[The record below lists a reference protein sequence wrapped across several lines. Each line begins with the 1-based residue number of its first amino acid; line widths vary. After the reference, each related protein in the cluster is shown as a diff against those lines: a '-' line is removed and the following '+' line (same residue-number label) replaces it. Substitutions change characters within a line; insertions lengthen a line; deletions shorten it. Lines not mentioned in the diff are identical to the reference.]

1 MTKIRFQAFGKVTV
15 RNAQI
20 ENKGL
25 DKLYEKRKHLIEN
38 EQTEKVKDVEIEI
51 TEKLFDLQ
59 RSAYEDKLK
68 ILNEIKNNKGNQAA
82 LFKLKARILGEKKAK
97 QEAVSMENPESGE
110 MLFEPNEIKEASTE
124 YLVKLLTNRKP
135 NPGYER
141 DIETKEIIHK
151 VRMKEDIQ
159 NDDTF
164 TDEDFGNLLKNL
176 RKKNKEK
183 YQSILKAG
191 TDYLR
196 LLYSLFQKIWN
207 SECKPQQWELTVAH
221 QLYKGKGRVTQFLN
235 QRFIH
240 TKNENPKAFEHII
253 MAKAK
258 PKIVDG
264 CSKYQIGALPKH
276 RSQEHLF
283 TLKSTIGWYSSLAKP
298 VILQLFDISKFFD
311 REMLKDGMDSL
322 YNCGVNGKLYRLIYE
337 MNRSTVLTINTGCGT
352 TQPRRIGA
360 NITQGSIG
368 GALISSVNLD
378 MTVNQHFGE
387 SQHEISYVD
396 LRLQPTIFQDDIS
409 RLSSNRVAAQAG
421 NEFIKSCME
430 VKLLDL
436 NVDKSC
442 YIIIG
447 NESYTADLR
456 CELKKYP
463 LELCGNQMKEK
474 LNDKYLGDI
483 LSFRGLASSAHETI
497 MDRYGRVYASIV
509 ETRAIVQ
516 DCRSQ
521 VVGGITA
528 GLDIWETAHIPSL
541 LNNCENWIQISDD
554 SIEKLE
560 DLQNTLYR
568 MLLSVPRSTP
578 VASLAWDLG
587 GVKMKYR
594 IIMKKLLF
602 LHHLVGLDD
611 QSLAK
616 QVLSV
621 QDHHDLPGLVTECK
635 DLIVKFKLPNIL
647 KIRKSKNVWKSLV
660 KKKIIEENS
669 KELKE
674 ELSKYRKLEESE
686 FLEEEFGRQ
695 PYTKQLDLASVRTKF
710 KFRTKMTQYVKM
722 NFSNSTQYSEDL
734 WRCDSCRT
742 NIDSQNHVLWCGSYA
757 SLREGK
763 DMRKD
768 EDLCTY
774 LQEVFKIRHKLEIL
788 K

>member
-1 MTKIRFQAFGKVTV
+1 M
-15 RNAQI
+15 
-20 ENKGL
+20 
-25 DKLYEKRKHLIEN
+25 
-38 EQTEKVKDVEIEI
+38 
-51 TEKLFDLQ
+51 
-59 RSAYEDKLK
+59 
-68 ILNEIKNNKGNQAA
+68 
-82 LFKLKARILGEKKAK
+82 
-97 QEAVSMENPESGE
+97 
-110 MLFEPNEIKEASTE
+110 
-124 YLVKLLTNRKP
+124 
-135 NPGYER
+135 
-141 DIETKEIIHK
+141 
-151 VRMKEDIQ
+151 
-159 NDDTF
+159 
-164 TDEDFGNLLKNL
+164 
-176 RKKNKEK
+176 
-183 YQSILKAG
+183 
-191 TDYLR
+191 
-196 LLYSLFQKIWN
+196 
-207 SECKPQQWELTVAH
+207 
-221 QLYKGKGRVTQFLN
+221 
-235 QRFIH
+235 
-240 TKNENPKAFEHII
+240 
-253 MAKAK
+253 
-258 PKIVDG
+258 
-264 CSKYQIGALPKH
+264 
-276 RSQEHLF
+276 
-283 TLKSTIGWYSSLAKP
+283 
-298 VILQLFDISKFFD
+298 
-311 REMLKDGMDSL
+311 
-322 YNCGVNGKLYRLIYE
+322 
-337 MNRSTVLTINTGCGT
+337 
-352 TQPRRIGA
+352 
-360 NITQGSIG
+360 
-368 GALISSVNLD
+368 
-378 MTVNQHFGE
+378 
-387 SQHEISYVD
+387 
-396 LRLQPTIFQDDIS
+396 
-409 RLSSNRVAAQAG
+409 
-421 NEFIKSCME
+421 
-430 VKLLDL
+430 
-436 NVDKSC
+436 
-442 YIIIG
+442 
-447 NESYTADLR
+447 
-456 CELKKYP
+456 
-463 LELCGNQMKEK
+463 
-474 LNDKYLGDI
+474 
-483 LSFRGLASSAHETI
+483 
-497 MDRYGRVYASIV
+497 YASIV

-647 KIRKSKNVWKSLV
+647 KIRKSKNVWKSIV
-660 KKKIIEENS
+660 KKKVLEENS

-674 ELSKYRKLEESE
+674 ELSKYRKLEDSE

-722 NFSNSTQYSEDL
+722 NFSNSTQYSDDL

-757 SLREGK
+757 SLRQGK